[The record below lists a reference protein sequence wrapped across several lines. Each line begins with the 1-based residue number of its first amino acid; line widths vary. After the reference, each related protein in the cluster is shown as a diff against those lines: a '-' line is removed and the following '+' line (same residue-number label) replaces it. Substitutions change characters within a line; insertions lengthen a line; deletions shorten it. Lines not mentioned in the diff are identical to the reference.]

1 MTSKELRGEE
11 PVPWPWG
18 RDEGGVFKTPVQWEH
33 IGEEGSSV
41 KSSETHGEAGE
52 WCEVTG
58 NPT

>member
-18 RDEGGVFKTPVQWEH
+18 RDEGGVSKTPVQPEH

-52 WCEVTG
+52 
-58 NPT
+58 